1 MEWCGVPTIGLLYGK
16 LVFYLVVE
24 PPQLKK
30 YANQNGS
37 ESFPQ
42 NLGVKSS
49 KKFGPPPPPQFLLFT
64 PFLKWSYVFHPE
76 NPESSKIQSPPLC
89 HAAAYQ
95 DATSCGRFVEVSTK
109 DAVIT
114 YNPYLISRYRGDG
127 TDL

>member
-1 MEWCGVPTIGLLYGK
+1 M
-16 LVFYLVVE
+16 VE

-49 KKFGPPPPPQFLLFT
+49 KNFGPPPPVFVVHPL
-64 PFLKWSYVFHPE
+64 LKWSSVFHPE